1 MQEVSENSF
10 EVFLN
15 EHDEAMWAQAI
26 AGVLPFV
33 HEVDRAAV
41 QIWFAFYPLALARAL
56 RDAEDPAQLAK
67 RLQLQGKYELKD
79 GIDSSHEFL
88 YGHRFWPEVK
98 KSVTEHAAAFKP
110 TDSPTLEKEIRRIA
124 GKVAAALKKDE
135 SLLTGITA
143 IALMTLQQVGIDAFK
158 SATEATAKK
167 RKGDKR
173 SPEQI
178 LKQRAKDDGQGLLGF
193 LKTTDMRWTVT
204 FDESDPQAKFK
215 VMHMQELASGAAE
228 DKREW
233 RGVDPRRVEGPIPVE
248 CRSAACGTCW
258 VGVLGGAEKLSDVT
272 RREGKNIKEFGYIET
287 DEAKP
292 LIRLACVAQSA
303 GAVSIVIPPWNGVF
317 GKFLKAQHGG
327 AGVGDNNNNDDA
339 GSDSNA
345 DLPSNNALT
354 NDARTK

>member
-1 MQEVSENSF
+1 MQAVSENSF

-15 EHDEAMWAQAI
+15 GYDEATWAQAI
-26 AGVLPFV
+26 AGLLPFV

-41 QIWFAFYPLALARAL
+41 QVWFAFYPLALARAL
-56 RDAEDPAQLAK
+56 REAEDPAQLAK

-98 KSVTEHAAAFKP
+98 KAVTEYAEIFKQ
-110 TDSPTLEKEIRRIA
+110 TDASTLEEEIRRIA
-124 GKVAAALKKDE
+124 GKVAAALKKDQ

-143 IALMTLQQVGIDAFK
+143 IALMTLQQVGLDAFK
-158 SATEATAKK
+158 SAPEATAKK
-167 RKGDKR
+167 RKGDRR

-228 DKREW
+228 DKRDW
-233 RGVDPRRVEGPIPVE
+233 RSIDPRRVEGPIPVE

-272 RREGKNIKEFGYIET
+272 RRESKNIKEFGYIET

-327 AGVGDNNNNDDA
+327 AGMGDNNNDDA
-339 GSDSNA
+339 GNDSNA
-345 DLPSNNALT
+345 DLPTNAAPT
-354 NDARTK
+354 N

>member
-1 MQEVSENSF
+1 MQAVSENSF

-15 EHDEAMWAQAI
+15 GYDEAAWSKTI
-26 AGVLPFV
+26 AGLLPFV

-41 QIWFAFYPLALARAL
+41 QVWFAFYPLALARAL
-56 RDAEDPAQLAK
+56 REAEDAAELAR
-67 RLQLQGKYELKD
+67 RLQLQGKYELRD
-79 GIDSSHEFL
+79 GVDSSHEFL

-98 KSVTEHAAAFKP
+98 KAVTEYAVAFKQNDAP
-110 TDSPTLEKEIRRIA
+110 MLEEEIRRIA
-124 GKVAAALKKDE
+124 GRVAAQLKKDE

-143 IALMTLQQVGIDAFK
+143 IALMTLQQAGFEAFEP
-158 SATEATAKK
+158 APEATAKK
-167 RKGDKR
+167 RKHDRR

-204 FDESDPQAKFK
+204 FDEADPQARFK

-228 DKREW
+228 DKRDW

-272 RREGKNIKEFGYIET
+272 RRESKNIKEFGYIET

-317 GKFLKAQHGG
+317 GKFLKAQHG
-327 AGVGDNNNNDDA
+327 AGDKQNGGGGDN
-339 GSDSNA
+339 DSNA
-345 DLPSNNALT
+345 DESSS
-354 NDARTK
+354 